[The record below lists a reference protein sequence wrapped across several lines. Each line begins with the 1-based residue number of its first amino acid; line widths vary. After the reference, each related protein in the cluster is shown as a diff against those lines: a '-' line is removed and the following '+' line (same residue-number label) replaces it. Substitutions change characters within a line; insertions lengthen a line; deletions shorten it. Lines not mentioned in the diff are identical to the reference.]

1 MNELTKFLFLSN
13 DDLETAQL
21 LCDRGRYR
29 SCISRA
35 YYAMYYV
42 TQALLLSE
50 GLDTSTHK
58 GVIRLLGL
66 HFVTTGKIEPNV
78 AVLLKRAYDSR
89 QSSDYE
95 SDMTEDETMAKSAI
109 ENAQTFIAAVKM
121 LLSKQ
126 S

>member
-1 MNELTKFLFLSN
+1 MNELAKFLFLSD

-66 HFVTTGKIEPNV
+66 HFVTTGKIEPSV

-89 QSSDYE
+89 QTSDYD
-95 SDMTEDETMAKSAI
+95 SDMTEDESMAKSAI
-109 ENAQTFIAAVKM
+109 ENAQTYISVVKM
-121 LLSKQ
+121 ILTR
-126 S
+126 

>member
-1 MNELTKFLFLSN
+1 MNELAKFLFLSD
-13 DDLETAQL
+13 DDLGTAQL

-50 GLDTSTHK
+50 GFDTSTHK

-66 HFVTTGKIEPNV
+66 HFVTTGKIESNV

-89 QSSDYE
+89 QTSDYD
-95 SDMTEDETMAKSAI
+95 SDMTEDESMAKSAI
-109 ENAQTFIAAVKM
+109 ENAQTYISVVKM
-121 LLSKQ
+121 ILTR
-126 S
+126 

>member
-1 MNELTKFLFLSN
+1 MNELAKFLFLSD

-50 GLDTSTHK
+50 GL
-58 GVIRLLGL
+58 
-66 HFVTTGKIEPNV
+66 
-78 AVLLKRAYDSR
+78 VLPRIKVL
-89 QSSDYE
+89 SDY
-95 SDMTEDETMAKSAI
+95 
-109 ENAQTFIAAVKM
+109 
-121 LLSKQ
+121 
-126 S
+126 

>member
-1 MNELTKFLFLSN
+1 MNELAKFLFLSD

-35 YYAMYYV
+35 YYAMYYL

-66 HFVTTGKIEPNV
+66 HFVTTGKIEPSV

-89 QSSDYE
+89 QTSDYD
-95 SDMTEDETMAKSAI
+95 SDMTEDESMAKSAI
-109 ENAQTFIAAVKM
+109 ENAQTYISVVKM
-121 LLSKQ
+121 ILSK
-126 S
+126 

>member
-1 MNELTKFLFLSN
+1 MNELAKFLFLSD

-66 HFVTTGKIEPNV
+66 HFVTAGKLEPNV

-89 QSSDYE
+89 QNSDYD

-109 ENAQTFIAAVKM
+109 ENAQTYIAVVKM
-121 LLSKQ
+121 IMSK
-126 S
+126 